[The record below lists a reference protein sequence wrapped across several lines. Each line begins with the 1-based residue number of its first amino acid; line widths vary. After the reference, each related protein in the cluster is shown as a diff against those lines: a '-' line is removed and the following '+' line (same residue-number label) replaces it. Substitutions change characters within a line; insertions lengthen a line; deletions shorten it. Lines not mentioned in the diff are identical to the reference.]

1 MTSYFRDKS
10 ACARLESIKRLSTQ
24 RMGDLKVAVVV
35 GTRPEII
42 KMSPIIRALEQK
54 EVDFFIPHT
63 GQHYDYEMDGAF
75 FDELNLPK
83 PKYNLGV
90 GSGSHGQQC
99 ARIMVESE
107 KVLLKEAPDITL
119 VQGDT
124 NTVLSVSLVA
134 SKLHLPLGHVEA
146 GLRSFD
152 RRMPEEINRVVADHL
167 ADLLFAPT
175 EVSKNNLLREGVSP
189 NSIHVTGNTVVDAVH
204 QNLALSEGKAS
215 ILGTYGLEDNGY
227 FLVTLHRAENV
238 DDAYK
243 LQGILSALRKISE
256 LHGLPVVFPVHP
268 RTKKMIDK
276 FGLSRGGLVAI
287 QPLGYLE
294 FLSLASRAKLLLTDS
309 GGVQEEA
316 CVLGK
321 PCVTLRENTERPET
335 IEVGANV
342 LAGTGVEGIIAAV
355 EKMIWVKSGWV
366 NPYGD
371 GNSGG
376 RIVTIIEDWIKRG

>member
-1 MTSYFRDKS
+1 
-10 ACARLESIKRLSTQ
+10 
-24 RMGDLKVAVVV
+24 
-35 GTRPEII
+35 
-42 KMSPIIRALEQK
+42 
-54 EVDFFIPHT
+54 
-63 GQHYDYEMDGAF
+63 
-75 FDELNLPK
+75 
-83 PKYNLGV
+83 
-90 GSGSHGQQC
+90 
-99 ARIMVESE
+99 MVESE

-124 NTVLSVSLVA
+124 NTVLCVSLVA

-309 GGVQEEA
+309 GGVQ
-316 CVLGK
+316 
-321 PCVTLRENTERPET
+321 
-335 IEVGANV
+335 
-342 LAGTGVEGIIAAV
+342 
-355 EKMIWVKSGWV
+355 
-366 NPYGD
+366 
-371 GNSGG
+371 
-376 RIVTIIEDWIKRG
+376 

>member
-1 MTSYFRDKS
+1 
-10 ACARLESIKRLSTQ
+10 
-24 RMGDLKVAVVV
+24 
-35 GTRPEII
+35 
-42 KMSPIIRALEQK
+42 
-54 EVDFFIPHT
+54 
-63 GQHYDYEMDGAF
+63 
-75 FDELNLPK
+75 
-83 PKYNLGV
+83 
-90 GSGSHGQQC
+90 
-99 ARIMVESE
+99 
-107 KVLLKEAPDITL
+107 
-119 VQGDT
+119 
-124 NTVLSVSLVA
+124 
-134 SKLHLPLGHVEA
+134 
-146 GLRSFD
+146 
-152 RRMPEEINRVVADHL
+152 MPEEINRVVADHL

-276 FGLSRGGLVAI
+276 FGLSRSGLVGI

-321 PCVTLRENTERPET
+321 PCVTLRENTERAET
-335 IEVGANV
+335 LEVGANV
-342 LAGTGVEGIIAAV
+342 LAGVGVEGIIAAV

-366 NPYGD
+366 NPYGN

-376 RIVTIIEDWIKRG
+376 RIVTIIEDWIKRGQLTTHD

>member
-1 MTSYFRDKS
+1 M
-10 ACARLESIKRLSTQ
+10 
-24 RMGDLKVAVVV
+24 KVAVVV
-35 GTRPEII
+35 GTRPAII

-54 EVDFFIPHT
+54 EVDFFILHT

-83 PKYNLGV
+83 PKYNLRV
-90 GSGSHGQQC
+90 GSGSHGEQC

-107 KVLLKEAPDITL
+107 KVLLKEAPDMTL

-215 ILGTYGLEDNGY
+215 IIGTYGLEDNGY

-276 FGLSRGGLVAI
+276 FGLSRAGLVAI

-366 NPYGD
+366 NPYGN
-371 GNSGG
+371 GNSGE
-376 RIVTIIEDWIKRG
+376 RIVTIIEDLNKRGQ